1 MFEELVVQLLQRPI
15 FANPDYSGQ
24 VEVVNSVFDVNNE
37 FGPFITNSHVG
48 ISPWYPLDRWQ
59 FRLKFFWNLEEKH
72 DSASLELSKLFD
84 GLLAVENVLHLMLVD
99 PSN

>member
-48 ISPWYPLDRWQ
+48 ISP
-59 FRLKFFWNLEEKH
+59 
-72 DSASLELSKLFD
+72 
-84 GLLAVENVLHLMLVD
+84 
-99 PSN
+99 